1 MDTATYGALSS
12 KIKKLADTIDETAAS
27 TTEAWLEE
35 NIDPASDYALDRTL
49 TLQNAAAPADM
60 VGDLKSAVGVLNE
73 DVIDV
78 IGVDNTKTITKLT
91 GLNNPNNGT
100 AFVANGNYETYYVPI
115 TKGLYYTWTANKSV
129 SANPSLRLSYS
140 QSVPSAGVACTFI
153 SEQAIFSTPIKFTYY
168 ANADGY
174 LCISVWK
181 NETDTSYMSV
191 KEEKSGILQT
201 MDDELNV
208 ISDKVNN
215 PIFVGT
221 SARTVEVETNSIK
234 ARKLIDYVGGSTPST
249 WPGGLAIYKN
259 LVLIGYNYCYFTAF
273 DLTTGA
279 LIATGQGPQTTSHNN
294 NLFFDTKT
302 IINGYPVVYSS
313 YCVASV
319 TYCYVYSISISGTT
333 ITLTALQRLQYS
345 GSYFASNQSVDW
357 CYDEEQDELVAV
369 ISENGETVNIVTFKK
384 PPIFHDVVELT
395 DDDVVRVVTNSDTTT
410 RQGCA
415 ISNGYLFMLNGS
427 SNGNLLVIDLKT
439 GSTINDISLSSMSS
453 SEPEGIAIANGKVY
467 VNFHIGQ
474 DKLSANLYEMKF

>member
-1 MDTATYGALSS
+1 MDRATYLLLKK
-12 KIKKLADTIDETAAS
+12 KIDDIDNTEKITAA
-27 TTEAWLEE
+27 TEAWLEDNVSPE
-35 NIDPASDYALDRTL
+35 TGYVLDRSL
-49 TLQNAAAPADM
+49 TLNDAAAPADL
-60 VGDLKSAVGVLNE
+60 VGEQSEKIEYAETAL
-73 DVIDV
+73 IDV
-78 IGVDNTKTITKLT
+78 VGVDNTKTITKLT
-91 GLNNPNNGT
+91 GLNNPANGT

-201 MDDELNV
+201 IDDELNV

-221 SARTVEVETNSIK
+221 SARTVEVETNTIK
-234 ARKLIDYVGGSTPST
+234 ARKLIDYEGESTQST

-259 LVLIGYNYCYFTAF
+259 LALIGYNFGYFAAF

-279 LIATGQGPQTTSHNN
+279 LIATGQSPQTGSHNN
-294 NLFFDTKT
+294 NLFFDTET

-313 YCVASV
+313 YCIASV
-319 TYCYVYSISISGTT
+319 TYCYVYSISISGAT

-345 GSYFASNQSVDW
+345 GSYFASNQTVDW

-384 PPIFHDVVELT
+384 PLIFHDVVELT
-395 DDDVVRVVTNSDTTT
+395 DDDVVRVVTNSDITV

-415 ISNGYLFMLNGS
+415 VSNSCLFMLNGS